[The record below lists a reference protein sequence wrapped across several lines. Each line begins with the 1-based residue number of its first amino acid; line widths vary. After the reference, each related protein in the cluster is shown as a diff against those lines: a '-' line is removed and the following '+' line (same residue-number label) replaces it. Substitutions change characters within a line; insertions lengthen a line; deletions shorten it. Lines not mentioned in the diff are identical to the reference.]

1 MVPQGVATELHSL
14 HLITQILCPQMQAQ
28 RNMQNSRPYG
38 PPDVS
43 HFLVLSMELLGYK
56 VGYPMLT
63 HTRVC

>member
-1 MVPQGVATELHSL
+1 
-14 HLITQILCPQMQAQ
+14 MQAQ